1 MTEWNPKTE
10 QLIRDVSDFVDK
22 MMRDIV
28 DPNIGTAATIM
39 HVFNEASTAKNLY
52 QRAESELGINLK
64 QDWQG
69 SIKKVIDL
77 AEANNSNAADKLK
90 KILPVAKQ
98 LADEF
103 GFGPDTKMGKIKQVM
118 TLNKIKKKGITF

>member
-22 MMRDIV
+22 MLREVV
-28 DPNIGTAATIM
+28 DPNIGTATTIA
-39 HVFNEASTAKNLY
+39 HLFNERATAKSMY
-52 QRAESELGINLK
+52 ERAESELGIDLK
-64 QDWQG
+64 KDWQG

-77 AEANNSNAADKLK
+77 ADANGSNAADKLK
-90 KILPVAKQ
+90 KVLPVAKQ

-103 GFGPDTKMGKIKQVM
+103 DFGPDTKMGKIKQVW